1 MLINTI
7 LDDAI
12 AELVFDEIIECI
24 FDEDHT
30 ILVTLCNRKS
40 EDIKKLPDS
49 LDSVVSVYLIEG

>member
-40 EDIKKLPDS
+40 EDIKNSQTL
-49 LDSVVSVYLIEG
+49 LIQL